1 MFQPEKVIAA
11 LEAKA
16 DHFAGYD
23 GEVDAARE
31 RYERALETLAD
42 LSREEIDARLAG
54 IAWPGARPTAEHDAH
69 PGLVIPFEQVWLNH
83 ERARAWA
90 KRVLTGVTTVAV
102 DGSQITPTRT
112 ISAPVGAVQIGWF
125 INPHSTR
132 QPYVKDIAFEVLAPD
147 ELADEDEAVTG
158 FPDWRVNQRRFERE
172 CQRLISLMQAFHER
186 ARPETPTPVF
196 FFDGSLILSFAAQMR
211 PARQRPYVQAV
222 RALLAASE
230 RYRVPVVGYV
240 DVSYAKDLISMLGLL
255 VGRSDKSAF
264 SDGALLRSRMGWGDR
279 STAWICA
286 RDDGL
291 SQDGGPGGYYD
302 QVAFVYLKT
311 TADRPPARLDL
322 PRWLLAEGEEG
333 EDKNELERVV
343 DVVRAECIVGNGYPY
358 AIETADAV
366 AVITM
371 QDRERFYRVFQ
382 AFIEREGLPL
392 RFSRKMV
399 SKRGRR

>member
-1 MFQPEKVIAA
+1 M
-11 LEAKA
+11 
-16 DHFAGYD
+16 
-23 GEVDAARE
+23 
-31 RYERALETLAD
+31 
-42 LSREEIDARLAG
+42 
-54 IAWPGARPTAEHDAH
+54 
-69 PGLVIPFEQVWLNH
+69 WLNH

-172 CQRLISLMQAFHER
+172 CQRLITLMQAFHER

-279 STAWICA
+279 TTAWICA

-322 PRWLLAEGEEG
+322 PRWLLAEKMKMG
-333 EDKNELERVV
+333 NWSAWWTSCAPSASWATATPTPSRPPTPWPSSPCRTASASTASSRPSSSA
-343 DVVRAECIVGNGYPY
+343 RACRSG
-358 AIETADAV
+358 
-366 AVITM
+366 
-371 QDRERFYRVFQ
+371 
-382 AFIEREGLPL
+382 
-392 RFSRKMV
+392 S
-399 SKRGRR
+399 RGRW

>member
-1 MFQPEKVIAA
+1 
-11 LEAKA
+11 
-16 DHFAGYD
+16 
-23 GEVDAARE
+23 
-31 RYERALETLAD
+31 
-42 LSREEIDARLAG
+42 
-54 IAWPGARPTAEHDAH
+54 
-69 PGLVIPFEQVWLNH
+69 
-83 ERARAWA
+83 
-90 KRVLTGVTTVAV
+90 VAV

-112 ISAPVGAVQIGWF
+112 ISVPVGAVQIGWF
-125 INPHSTR
+125 INPHSAR

-172 CQRLISLMQAFHER
+172 CQRLISLMRAFHER

-196 FFDGSLILSFAAQMR
+196 FFDGSLILSFVAQMR
-211 PARQRPYVQAV
+211 PARRRPYVQAV

-240 DVSYAKDLISMLGLL
+240 DVSYAKDLISMLGRL
-255 VGRSDKSAF
+255 VGRADTSTL

-291 SQDGGPGGYYD
+291 GQGEGADLAAYYE

-322 PRWLLAEGEEG
+322 PRWLLAEDEE
-333 EDKNELERVV
+333 EDELERVV

-358 AIETADAV
+358 AVETADAV

-382 AFIEREGLPL
+382 AFVEREGLPL